1 MKRKAQKQRTK
12 KRKLGV
18 VSRTAITTSNN
29 NNKKIHRRKG
39 KKLKVIRP
47 KVGGRRRKSRYS
59 LAVKEETIKRFREFY
74 ADNDFQT
81 HDTFPN
87 SKLPLPGMYMYL
99 TLRGSFVESKI
110 KTKHTA
116 SKFSDVYWFF
126 HNKKTGMTTRCRSTV
141 EVKKYFAS
149 KHRDLLKDDAGIKT
163 MFNAVACMKLKC
175 CLVHVNGSPRPP
187 HPYDVNYEIE
197 LEKYKKLHSE
207 RLKKEENII

>member
-1 MKRKAQKQRTK
+1 MDRCPNAPQRMQRISAMSKVTPATCWHCNFWDAC
-12 KRKLGV
+12 LEF
-18 VSRTAITTSNN
+18 ICII
-29 NNKKIHRRKG
+29 KKIHRRKD

-110 KTKHTA
+110 KSCSSIWQIWAWQGNQKSHCIFVNFDLDPNAT
-116 SKFSDVYWFF
+116 SIIFSQFVLTFWP
-126 HNKKTGMTTRCRSTV
+126 S
-141 EVKKYFAS
+141 
-149 KHRDLLKDDAGIKT
+149 
-163 MFNAVACMKLKC
+163 
-175 CLVHVNGSPRPP
+175 
-187 HPYDVNYEIE
+187 
-197 LEKYKKLHSE
+197 
-207 RLKKEENII
+207 

>member
-1 MKRKAQKQRTK
+1 MTTSQSLPTTTNKDIHTSIVLFFARELKFESQNVENQMKRKAQKQRTK
-12 KRKLGV
+12 KGNL
-18 VSRTAITTSNN
+18 VSLVELLLLLLTIITRRF
-29 NNKKIHRRKG
+29 IRRKG

-126 HNKKTGMTTRCRSTV
+126 HNKNW
-141 EVKKYFAS
+141 
-149 KHRDLLKDDAGIKT
+149 HDNT
-163 MFNAVACMKLKC
+163 M
-175 CLVHVNGSPRPP
+175 
-187 HPYDVNYEIE
+187 
-197 LEKYKKLHSE
+197 
-207 RLKKEENII
+207 